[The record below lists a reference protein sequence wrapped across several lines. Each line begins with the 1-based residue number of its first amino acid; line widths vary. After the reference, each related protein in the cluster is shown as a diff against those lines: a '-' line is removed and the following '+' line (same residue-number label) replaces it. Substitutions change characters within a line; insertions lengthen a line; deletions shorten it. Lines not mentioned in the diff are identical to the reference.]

1 MRLALCFALVF
12 IPLALAGQTISVEE
26 MEATG
31 IEWTAH
37 PPSPEM
43 PPSSLSF
50 TRLSTDVLLIPEST
64 NDRVMILSATTGA
77 PQSLAF
83 IDDPTN
89 LSTPLHAIA
98 NAYGTGVMVADQL
111 DDGIIQFQADGQSL
125 GHFAPAGGVD
135 TSVLQNTRS
144 VVAHQ
149 GGFIASVADGANADA
164 IAKFS
169 SGGVTEANFVTNA
182 AGGMDSPWF
191 ILIRTNDILVSAI
204 NSDAIHRFDLN
215 GAYLDDFVSVNGFPQ
230 QVHETPSGNILVA
243 NFSGSDEGIL
253 EYTSAGT
260 FVGRYTYSALGG
272 YRGVYELPNGTL
284 VVTNGSGVYNV
295 SRAGTVQSTLV
306 SGVSARMIQSVPATS
321 VLPVEFGSFNVTEDA
336 GTAILD
342 WTTYTETN
350 NAGFEVE
357 HRTSTDLPYQSLGF
371 VTGQGTTVEPQ
382 SYQFVTP
389 ALEPGVHRFRLRQ
402 VDFDG
407 TQTVTDEISVEIALP
422 AAVTLALSA
431 PAPNP
436 ATAFARARL
445 TSATSQPVIV
455 EVFDA
460 LGRRVSTVF
469 DGRVDGGQTIELSV
483 SLDALPNGLY
493 FLRAST
499 PTALKTRALS
509 IVK

>member
-1 MRLALCFALVF
+1 
-12 IPLALAGQTISVEE
+12 
-26 MEATG
+26 
-31 IEWTAH
+31 
-37 PPSPEM
+37 
-43 PPSSLSF
+43 
-50 TRLSTDVLLIPEST
+50 
-64 NDRVMILSATTGA
+64 
-77 PQSLAF
+77 
-83 IDDPTN
+83 
-89 LSTPLHAIA
+89 
-98 NAYGTGVMVADQL
+98 
-111 DDGIIQFQADGQSL
+111 
-125 GHFAPAGGVD
+125 
-135 TSVLQNTRS
+135 
-144 VVAHQ
+144 
-149 GGFIASVADGANADA
+149 
-164 IAKFS
+164 
-169 SGGVTEANFVTNA
+169 
-182 AGGMDSPWF
+182 
-191 ILIRTNDILVSAI
+191 
-204 NSDAIHRFDLN
+204 
-215 GAYLDDFVSVNGFPQ
+215 
-230 QVHETPSGNILVA
+230 
-243 NFSGSDEGIL
+243 
-253 EYTSAGT
+253 
-260 FVGRYTYSALGG
+260 
-272 YRGVYELPNGTL
+272 
-284 VVTNGSGVYNV
+284 
-295 SRAGTVQSTLV
+295 
-306 SGVSARMIQSVPATS
+306 RMIQSVPATS